1 MNKYERLAC
10 KLENREKV
18 IGTTMSLL
26 NSPLLLEQMNREDL
40 DFVLFDA
47 EHGVFDTQN
56 VIGLLQVSRLMGLPA
71 FVRVQDSEY
80 HLIAKAIDMG
90 ADGVMVPR
98 TETLEQLRTAVDA
111 LLFYPQGRK
120 GCGGHGQFRPGE
132 AFEDFSKTRFLMP
145 QIESRQGIDLLPKM
159 LEEYGEYISAVIIGP
174 YDMSVMLGTP
184 KVIGSPVMLEAIQEV
199 FDICNHYGKSCGI
212 FCDNEVLAQKYRDM
226 GCNVLWTATDKDFF
240 MRGYR
245 EEMDAVAAIR

>member
-1 MNKYERLAC
+1 MNKYERLAS
-10 KLENREKV
+10 KLQNREKV
-18 IGTTMSLL
+18 IGTTMSML
-26 NSPLLLEQMNREDL
+26 NSPLLLEAMNREEL

-47 EHGVFDTQN
+47 EHGVFDIQN
-56 VIGLLQVSRLMGLPA
+56 VISLLQVGRLMGLPT
-71 FVRVQDSEY
+71 FVRAQDSEY

-111 LLFYPQGRK
+111 LLFYPDGRK

-132 AFEDFSKTRFLMP
+132 AFNDFRKTRFLMP
-145 QIESRQGIDLLPKM
+145 QIESQKGIDMLPKM

-184 KVIGSPVMLEAIQEV
+184 KQIGSDVMLEAIQKV
-199 FDICNHYGKSCGI
+199 FDICNSYGKSCGI

-240 MRGYR
+240 MRGYNT
-245 EEMDAVAAIR
+245 EMDVLTQIK